1 MGWTSFAAV
10 RWAARRVTALTTAL
24 AVPGLAL
31 AALISSVA
39 PGAAQAADGTPG
51 LPTPWHLGMQPTVS
65 PVAREMQHFHDL
77 LLWIIILISVFVLA
91 LLIYVMVRFRAS
103 ANPVPS
109 QTSHNTLIEVLWTVV
124 PILILI
130 VIAVPSFKLLYFADK
145 TAKPELTVKAIGKQW
160 YWSYEYPD
168 NGNFTFDATIVPA
181 NEIKPGQ
188 QRLLETD
195 NVVVVPVDTNVR
207 LLITAADV
215 IHAWAMPAFGVKKD
229 AVPGRI
235 NETWFR
241 AEREGVYYGQCSE
254 ICGAYHG
261 YMPIKVEV
269 VSKEAF
275 TKWAAEAKTKFAT
288 VDGPSPRL
296 ADARA
301 AQ

>member
-1 MGWTSFAAV
+1 MGWNSFAAV
-10 RWAARRVTALTTAL
+10 RWVARRLS
-24 AVPGLAL
+24 AVAGFGSAVAAMLSGAAL
-31 AALISSVA
+31 AAE
-39 PGAAQAADGTPG
+39 PTPG
-51 LPTPWHLGMQPTVS
+51 VPSPWLLGMQPAVS
-65 PVAREMQHFHDL
+65 PVAADMHRFHDL
-77 LLWIIILISVFVLA
+77 LMWVITLITLFVLV

-109 QTSHNTLIEVLWTVV
+109 KTSHNTLVEVLWTVV

-130 VIAVPSFKLLYFADK
+130 VIAVPSFKLLYFGDK
-145 TAKPELTVKAIGKQW
+145 TSKAELTIKAIGKQW

-168 NGNFTFDATIVPA
+168 NGNFTFDATIVPE

-188 QRLLETD
+188 VRLLETD

-207 LLITAADV
+207 LLVTAADV

-229 AVPGRI
+229 AVPGRT

-241 AEREGVYYGQCSE
+241 AEREGTYYGQCSE

-261 YMPIKVEV
+261 YMPIKVQV
-269 VSKEAF
+269 VSKDAYV
-275 TKWAAEAKTKFAT
+275 KWAAEAKQKFAT